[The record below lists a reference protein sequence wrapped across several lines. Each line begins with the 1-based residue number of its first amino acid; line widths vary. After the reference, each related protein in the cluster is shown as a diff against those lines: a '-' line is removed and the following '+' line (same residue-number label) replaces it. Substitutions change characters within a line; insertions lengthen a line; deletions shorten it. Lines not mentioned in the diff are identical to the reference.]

1 MNSHAEQSWAGST
14 VMKLARHGFCLGV
27 SGLFLALPASADPW
41 ALCETEQGLC
51 LFTAPSISIGDAC
64 SCFGDPGSIPEP
76 PSAASGMGDACLVG
90 QNLCEIPE
98 PQELNAA
105 CSCLDRE
112 GKVIKGPTPADILN
126 APDN

>member
-64 SCFGDPGSIPEP
+64 
-76 PSAASGMGDACLVG
+76 LVG